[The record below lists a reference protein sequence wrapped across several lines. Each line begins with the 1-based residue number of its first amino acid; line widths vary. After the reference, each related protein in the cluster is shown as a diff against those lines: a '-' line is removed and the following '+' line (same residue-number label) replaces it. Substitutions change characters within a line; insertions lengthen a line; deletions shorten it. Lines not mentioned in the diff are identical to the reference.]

1 VKGKT
6 QFAPLL
12 APPIVWQLVG
22 VSVVGGSVGGS
33 GVVGGSVTISSQ
45 VPPQFVVEVGGAGV
59 GGVGGLG
66 GSVLGSFSGQA
77 ELQ

>member
-1 VKGKT
+1 
-6 QFAPLL
+6 
-12 APPIVWQLVG
+12 
-22 VSVVGGSVGGS
+22 VVGGSVGGS

-59 GGVGGLG
+59 GGVGG
-66 GSVLGSFSGQA
+66 SVLGSFSGQA

>member
-1 VKGKT
+1 M
-6 QFAPLL
+6 
-12 APPIVWQLVG
+12 
-22 VSVVGGSVGGS
+22 GGS

-45 VPPQFVVEVGGAGV
+45 VPPQFVVEVGGEGV

>member
-12 APPIVWQLVG
+12 APPLVWQLVG
-22 VSVVGGSVGGS
+22 VSVVGGSVG
-33 GVVGGSVTISSQ
+33 VGGSVTMSSQ
-45 VPPQFVVEVGGAGV
+45 VPPQFVVEVGGVGV
-59 GGVGGLG
+59 GGVG